1 MAKIIGIDLGTTNSE
16 AGYMEGGTPKIVPS
30 AEGSAYGGKMF
41 PSVVAFTKDGI
52 LVGEPAKRQAVL
64 NPEKTIMQIK
74 RKMGTD
80 YKVRIDGKDYTPQ
93 EISAMILRKIK
104 TDAEAFLGEK
114 ISQAVITVPA
124 YFNDNQR
131 QATKDAGQIAG
142 LEVLRLVNEPT
153 AAALAYG
160 LDKKGEGKIAVLDL
174 GGGTFD
180 VTLMEMG
187 EGVFEV
193 IATSGDT
200 QLGGMDMDNT
210 IIQWLASEFRAEHGV
225 DISSDKQAMQR
236 LRDAGEKAR
245 LELTSGTETTIN
257 WPFIARQSGRPVHLE
272 KKVPRAKL
280 EKLIEPVLN
289 RLDAPIRQ
297 AFKDAGWQY
306 RDVNHVIL
314 VGGPTRMPAVQSR
327 FEKILGRPAE
337 RTVDP
342 MQCVA
347 LGAAIQ
353 AAVLSGEVKDI
364 LLLDVTPLSLGVET
378 KGSIFTKL
386 IERNT
391 TIPSRKSEIF
401 TTAADGQTSVEVHV
415 LQGERPMAGDNVS
428 LGRFYLT
435 GIPPAP
441 AGVPKVEVTFDIDAN
456 GILNVSAKDMA
467 TGKTEKL
474 TIVAP
479 QRMDKGKIDSAV
491 RDAESHAAEDR
502 RRREFVELRNH
513 ADQLVYATEK
523 LLKEHG
529 SAISE
534 ETRKAVEEKLEAV
547 RRVLTTDDI
556 SVLRAAIEALNQDD
570 PKAAE
575 EKFKQISEAYEVL
588 ADDEKRRIYD
598 QFGADGL
605 KQQVW
610 GGEGFDWSRFTH
622 AGDVEDIFGRDL
634 FASFFG
640 QSGGLGGSL
649 FEQFFGGNV
658 GTVGRRR
665 GPAPGHD
672 ARVEVELSL
681 EEVAQGGRKQVTVHY
696 PMTCPACR
704 GTGAEGERLVTC
716 PTCNGR
722 GQVSASQRRGYSQF
736 ITITTCP
743 KCNGRG
749 QWPERPCPRCS
760 GEGRIAEQRTIAVEI
775 PPGVPDGV
783 QLRVPGRGL
792 AGDAGAP
799 PGDLYVAVR
808 VRPDDRF
815 IRDGDDIVYEL
826 PISFAQAALGA
837 EVDVPTLDGTSRLR
851 IPDGIQTGTVLRL
864 RGKGLPRFQRSGRGG
879 QLVRVI
885 GQTPTRVSAEERRP
899 FEHLPRPPRGS

>member
-1 MAKIIGIDLGTTNSE
+1 
-16 AGYMEGGTPKIVPS
+16 
-30 AEGSAYGGKMF
+30 
-41 PSVVAFTKDGI
+41 
-52 LVGEPAKRQAVL
+52 
-64 NPEKTIMQIK
+64 
-74 RKMGTD
+74 
-80 YKVRIDGKDYTPQ
+80 
-93 EISAMILRKIK
+93 
-104 TDAEAFLGEK
+104 
-114 ISQAVITVPA
+114 
-124 YFNDNQR
+124 
-131 QATKDAGQIAG
+131 
-142 LEVLRLVNEPT
+142 
-153 AAALAYG
+153 
-160 LDKKGEGKIAVLDL
+160 
-174 GGGTFD
+174 
-180 VTLMEMG
+180 
-187 EGVFEV
+187 
-193 IATSGDT
+193 
-200 QLGGMDMDNT
+200 
-210 IIQWLASEFRAEHGV
+210 
-225 DISSDKQAMQR
+225 
-236 LRDAGEKAR
+236 
-245 LELTSGTETTIN
+245 
-257 WPFIARQSGRPVHLE
+257 
-272 KKVPRAKL
+272 
-280 EKLIEPVLN
+280 
-289 RLDAPIRQ
+289 
-297 AFKDAGWQY
+297 
-306 RDVNHVIL
+306 
-314 VGGPTRMPAVQSR
+314 MPAVQSR

-378 KGSIFTKL
+378 KGGIFTKL

-391 TIPSRKSEIF
+391 TIPTRKSEIF

-415 LQGERPMAGDNVS
+415 LQGERAMAGDNVS

-441 AGVPKVEVTFDIDAN
+441 AGVPKIEVTFDIDAN

-491 RDAESHAAEDR
+491 RDAESHAEEDR

-534 ETRKAVEEKLEAV
+534 GTRQSVAETLGVP
-547 RRVLTTDDI
+547 
-556 SVLRAAIEALNQDD
+556 RAASKDEIKRAYRRLAKKHHPDLNKDD

-649 FEQFFGGNV
+649 FEQFFGGGSV
-658 GTVGRRR
+658 ARRR
-665 GPAPGHD
+665 GPAPGQD
-672 ARVEVELSL
+672 ARVEVELDL
-681 EEVAQGGRKQVTVHY
+681 EEVARGGRKEVTVHY

-736 ITITTCP
+736 ITITTWP
-743 KCNGRG
+743 EGHGRG
-749 QWPERPCPRCS
+749 PWPEAPCPRCH
-760 GEGRIAEQRTIAVEI
+760 GDGRVAETRTIAVEI

-799 PGDLYVAVR
+799 PGDLYVAVH
-808 VRPDDRF
+808 VRPHERF
-815 IRDGDDIVYEL
+815 AREGDDILFEL
-826 PISFAQAALGA
+826 PITFTQAALGA
-837 EVDVPTLDGTSRLR
+837 EVEVPTLDGTSRLR
-851 IPDGIQTGTVLRL
+851 IPAGIQSGTILRL
-864 RGKGLPRFQRSGRGG
+864 RGKGLPRFQGSGRGD

-885 GQTPTRVSAEERRP
+885 VQTPSRLSAEERGLFEQLRQLRDEPGHRGAFDRFRRP
-899 FEHLPRPPRGS
+899 